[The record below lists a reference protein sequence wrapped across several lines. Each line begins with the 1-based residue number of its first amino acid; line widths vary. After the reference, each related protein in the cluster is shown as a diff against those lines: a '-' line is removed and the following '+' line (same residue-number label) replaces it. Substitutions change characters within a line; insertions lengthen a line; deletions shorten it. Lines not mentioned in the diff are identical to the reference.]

1 MSFVHLHVHS
11 EYSLLDG
18 LSRLPQLVK
27 RAKELGQPAIAL
39 TDHGTMFGAV
49 NFYRAAKRAGVK
61 PLIGMEAYLAPRRM
75 QDKEHQHDQ
84 RAFHQLLL
92 AENQTGYR
100 NLLQIATAG
109 QLEGF
114 YYRPRI
120 DKEFLASHNEG
131 LIATTGCMS
140 GEVPRALA
148 NGQPEQ
154 ARKLLD
160 WYFEVFGPDRFFFE
174 VQHHQIPELAP
185 VNQALLE
192 LAPRYGARFVATND
206 VHYVN
211 PDEADLQ
218 DILLCIQTGSVRSD
232 PDRMRMTDP
241 SYYLRSGEE
250 MRQLLG
256 EFPGAIENTLWIAE
270 RCEVDL
276 EFQGYRLPHFEVP
289 AGQTPETY
297 LRSLCEDGL
306 CRRFGARCEDPAVRA
321 RLDHELG
328 VIHQMGFDAYFLIVW
343 DLCREARDKGIW
355 YNARGS
361 AAGSIVA
368 YCLEITLVDPLEHGL
383 IF

>member
-92 AENQTGYR
+92 AETQIGYR

-148 NGQPEQ
+148 NRQPEQ

-241 SYYLRSGEE
+241 SYYLRSAEE

-256 EFPGAIENTLWIAE
+256 EFPGAIDNTLWIAE

-276 EFQGYRLPHFEVP
+276 EFQGYRLPHFAEI
-289 AGQTPETY
+289 G
-297 LRSLCEDGL
+297 
-306 CRRFGARCEDPAVRA
+306 RA
-321 RLDHELG
+321 H
-328 VIHQMGFDAYFLIVW
+328 V
-343 DLCREARDKGIW
+343 
-355 YNARGS
+355 
-361 AAGSIVA
+361 
-368 YCLEITLVDPLEHGL
+368 
-383 IF
+383 